1 MYSFTPVKQFRQLL
15 LMPVSFSL
23 NPVMFISVS
32 TRGQYW
38 HSSHFLTGNLYVGGV
53 AKEMYKEL
61 PKLVHAKE
69 GFQGCLASVDL
80 NGRLPDL
87 MSDAL
92 DCVGQIERG
101 CEGQ

>member
-1 MYSFTPVKQFRQLL
+1 MLYFC
-15 LMPVSFSL
+15 
-23 NPVMFISVS
+23 
-32 TRGQYW
+32 
-38 HSSHFLTGNLYVGGV
+38 TGNLYIGGV

-101 CEGQ
+101 CEGELSLRLLGEILLAICYFKTFLCLWSLEHVLPEAQV

>member
-1 MYSFTPVKQFRQLL
+1 
-15 LMPVSFSL
+15 
-23 NPVMFISVS
+23 MF
-32 TRGQYW
+32 
-38 HSSHFLTGNLYVGGV
+38 
-53 AKEMYKEL
+53 KEL

-101 CEGQ
+101 CEGEWSPSSQERSLISSVGD

>member
-1 MYSFTPVKQFRQLL
+1 M
-15 LMPVSFSL
+15 
-23 NPVMFISVS
+23 S
-32 TRGQYW
+32 TRGQYC
-38 HSSHFLTGNLYVGGV
+38 HISHALTGNLYIGGV

-69 GFQGCLASVDL
+69 GFQGCLASMDL

>member
-1 MYSFTPVKQFRQLL
+1 ML
-15 LMPVSFSL
+15 SL
-23 NPVMFISVS
+23 VPCFIS
-32 TRGQYW
+32 TRGQYC
-38 HSSHFLTGNLYVGGV
+38 HICHFCTGNLYIGGV

-101 CEGQ
+101 CEGECHSPLKKLRAIFYELNKCSN

>member
-1 MYSFTPVKQFRQLL
+1 
-15 LMPVSFSL
+15 
-23 NPVMFISVS
+23 
-32 TRGQYW
+32 
-38 HSSHFLTGNLYVGGV
+38 
-53 AKEMYKEL
+53 MYKEL

-87 MSDAL
+87 LSDAL

-101 CEGQ
+101 CEGEQAASKATREKHLSLFTPKSLMSDDVSCCHLSVSNSFSLVVDHNL